1 VPKITSNGTE
11 TTKSDPLYRLIN
23 TQAPTQL
30 SPRLTNITLVNTYQL
45 ATQPRPKL
53 TVHGRCRA
61 LKPSNGTETTK
72 SDPLYHLI
80 STHTPT
86 QLTNRLTDIITVHN
100 NPLPIHPDFI
110 I

>member
-1 VPKITSNGTE
+1 MKIMEIYTASLAKSPIQHPGTHPAHSQTDYYHPSQYLSTRYPSPTPTHSIFGQAVPKITSNGTE
-11 TTKSDPLYRLIN
+11 TTKSDPLYR
-23 TQAPTQL
+23 
-30 SPRLTNITLVNTYQL
+30 
-45 ATQPRPKL
+45 
-53 TVHGRCRA
+53 
-61 LKPSNGTETTK
+61 
-72 SDPLYHLI
+72 LI